1 MKVKYT
7 NIYIIYIG
15 ASEEKRK
22 FIDSE
27 KVKITASERY
37 ETKFA
42 GEKKSFIFGNWLF
55 FKIWFF
61 YFEIKGRPDSGFYIL
76 EFK

>member
-15 ASEEKRK
+15 ASEEKGK

-42 GEKKSFIFGNWLF
+42 GKKNLLFSEIDFFLRFDFFIL
-55 FKIWFF
+55 K
-61 YFEIKGRPDSGFYIL
+61 
-76 EFK
+76 

>member
-1 MKVKYT
+1 MEDPISLSATLDRIENESEVYKY
-7 NIYIIYIG
+7 ILYIYIG
-15 ASEEKRK
+15 ASEEKGK

-42 GEKKSFIFGNWLF
+42 GKKFSFIFGN
-55 FKIWFF
+55 
-61 YFEIKGRPDSGFYIL
+61 
-76 EFK
+76 